1 MGRGRGWG
9 EMFPSLD
16 GVGGKGGVS
25 CSPRPYAGEGSGVR
39 ELPCGVLNY
48 KDKKGI
54 VNGIISKSDSGYFS
68 ELM

>member
-25 CSPRPYAGEGSGVR
+25 CTPRPYAGEGVGGEGKNIEKR
-39 ELPCGVLNY
+39 G
-48 KDKKGI
+48 GI
-54 VNGIISKSDSGYFS
+54 SNNPASK
-68 ELM
+68 